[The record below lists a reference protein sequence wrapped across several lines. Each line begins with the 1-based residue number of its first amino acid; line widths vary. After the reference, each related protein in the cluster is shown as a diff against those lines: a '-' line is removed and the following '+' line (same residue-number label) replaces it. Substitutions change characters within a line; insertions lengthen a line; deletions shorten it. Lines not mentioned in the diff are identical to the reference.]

1 MAGVFRISLSK
12 VLAVPGTRAICG
24 KALKIDTG
32 VPKPA
37 PYPYKTKKYGML
49 QRLFDR
55 TTSRFDENSKIIVV
69 DGPIASGKTAFAK
82 ALADD
87 LGMLYLPEANMDM
100 VYINHYGFDLRTLD
114 NQLPASCRSFDVKDF
129 CIDPKNRLV
138 AMFQIS
144 TYAARFSQY
153 VDALAHLLS
162 TGQGVVLDRSVYSD
176 FVFLESMVSE
186 GYMSKPA
193 RSVYYEIKQNT
204 ILELMRPHLV
214 IYLDVPVAKVQEN
227 IKKRAIPYELNSKVF
242 SETYLNTMEM
252 CYKQQF
258 LKQISDHSEL
268 LVYDWSNGGD
278 VEVVVED
285 VERIDFD
292 RYTHHDKKLVDW
304 RLDDEEEWAVVR
316 NIYADNKNDLLNYF
330 NVPRFDVPELVT
342 EAEDFKV
349 YLDILNEAPGEKFD
363 RGYNASQGDTNLLF
377 KFQKY
382 ERDTLPLI
390 ERK

>member
-1 MAGVFRISLSK
+1 MAAVFRIGLSK
-12 VLAVPGTRAICG
+12 VLAVPGVRTICG
-24 KALKIDTG
+24 KAFKIDTG
-32 VPKPA
+32 IPKPT
-37 PYPYKTKKYGML
+37 PYPYKTKRYGNI
-49 QRLFDR
+49 QRLFDK

-87 LGMLYLPEANMDM
+87 LDMLYLPEANLDM
-100 VYINHYGFDLRTLD
+100 IYINDYGFDLRTLD
-114 NQLPASCRSFDVKDF
+114 NQLPEACRSFDVKDF
-129 CIDPKNRLV
+129 CRDPNNRLV
-138 AMFQIS
+138 AMFQINMYS
-144 TYAARFSQY
+144 TRFSQY
-153 VDALAHLLS
+153 IDALAHLMS

-176 FVFLESMVSE
+176 FVFLESMTRQ
-186 GYMSKPA
+186 GYISKPA
-193 RSVYYEIKQNT
+193 RSVYYEIKLNT
-204 ILELMRPHLV
+204 ITELMRPHLV

-227 IKKRAIPYELNSKVF
+227 LQKRAIPYETNSKVF
-242 SETYLNTMEM
+242 SDAYLNTMET

-292 RYTHHDKKLVDW
+292 RYTKHDKKLVDW
-304 RLDDEEEWAVVR
+304 RLDDEEEWAVAR
-316 NIYADNKNDLLNYF
+316 NQYADNKADLMNYF

-342 EAEDFKV
+342 DADDHKHAT
-349 YLDILNEAPGEKFD
+349 DILNEAPGEKFA

-377 KFQKY
+377 KFDKY
-382 ERDTLPLI
+382 YRETLPCR